1 MTTRIVSPL
10 SDPAWADL
18 MVGPRGSGFG
28 ASPWLRA
35 IFDTYGFDLSAR
47 LVVDDADGR
56 VVAGFTQ
63 GSRSR

>member
-28 ASPWLRA
+28 APPWLRA

-47 LVVDDADGR
+47 LIVDGDG
-56 VVAGFTQ
+56 
-63 GSRSR
+63 